1 MPVLAQKRKASVLV
15 EPVKEHIEETQAMEE
30 NKPNAVPGKGK
41 DKGGKVKKDDNSP
54 EVKPKDESMQEEK
67 IEEVESPE
75 AKIAREET
83 ETATTRRRELKAMP
97 VDQLKELVSSK
108 GLELGKKDDMIEA
121 IVHHEADARASA
133 REHEARIR
141 AVMVSKKNEL
151 EAQSLPDLKDLCT
164 AKGITS
170 NLTKPARV
178 ELLLKLW
185 QEEDGINKAL
195 TKMARDAREDEF
207 QAMDKATLQK
217 LCGEAG
223 VDAYV
228 KEVIVDRLLRC
239 EVATGRFVR
248 PTFVAL
254 EEEIEVTP
262 KNESVDL
269 VDALLATE
277 AARKKEM
284 ELKKQ
289 QQEAE
294 ANKRNELKGMNV
306 DALKKL
312 LVSKGRTVEGKK
324 DELVEAAFALHLQ
337 EEAISAKK
345 NKLRTLPIEALNK
358 LVLSRG
364 LKLGKK
370 DDMVE
375 SLLAL
380 EAQTREAAAAY
391 ATKFQ
396 DVLMKVKEDM
406 ESKTPSDLKDL
417 CTSKG
422 LKVGVGAAER
432 VERLVEAA
440 KECGEVDKMVASQ
453 NRDARR
459 QELIAMDND
468 SLLKL
473 CNATATDPLLKEVM
487 VERLMAHESEFG
499 RINLDDE
506 PRFKKARVS
515 RK

>member
-1 MPVLAQKRKASVLV
+1 
-15 EPVKEHIEETQAMEE
+15 
-30 NKPNAVPGKGK
+30 
-41 DKGGKVKKDDNSP
+41 
-54 EVKPKDESMQEEK
+54 
-67 IEEVESPE
+67 
-75 AKIAREET
+75 
-83 ETATTRRRELKAMP
+83 
-97 VDQLKELVSSK
+97 
-108 GLELGKKDDMIEA
+108 
-121 IVHHEADARASA
+121 
-133 REHEARIR
+133 
-141 AVMVSKKNEL
+141 
-151 EAQSLPDLKDLCT
+151 
-164 AKGITS
+164 
-170 NLTKPARV
+170 
-178 ELLLKLW
+178 
-185 QEEDGINKAL
+185 
-195 TKMARDAREDEF
+195 
-207 QAMDKATLQK
+207 
-217 LCGEAG
+217 
-223 VDAYV
+223 
-228 KEVIVDRLLRC
+228 
-239 EVATGRFVR
+239 
-248 PTFVAL
+248 L

-312 LVSKGRTVEGKK
+312 LVSKGRTVDGKK

-337 EEAISAKK
+337 EEAMSAKK
-345 NKLRTLPIEALNK
+345 NKLRALPIEALNK

-380 EAQTREAAAAY
+380 EAQTRESAAAY

-396 DVLMKVKEDM
+396 EVLMKVKEDM
-406 ESKTPSDLKDL
+406 ESKSPSELKEL

-422 LKVGVGAAER
+422 LKAGNAAVER

-499 RINLDDE
+499 RIQLGDE
-506 PRFKKARVS
+506 PKFKKARVS

>member
-1 MPVLAQKRKASVLV
+1 MPVLAQKRKAAVVV
-15 EPVKEHIEETQAMEE
+15 EPVKEHVEETQAMDED
-30 NKPNAVPGKGK
+30 KPKKG
-41 DKGGKVKKDDNSP
+41 KGGKVKKDDISVVVDNSP
-54 EVKPKDESMQEEK
+54 EVKPKDESMQEEQ

-75 AKIAREET
+75 DKIAREEK
-83 ETATTRRRELKAMP
+83 ETATTRTKELKAMS
-97 VDQLKELVSSK
+97 VDQIKELVSSK
-108 GLELGKKDDMIEA
+108 GLEVGKKDDMIEA
-121 IVHHEADARASA
+121 IVHQEANARADAR
-133 REHEARIR
+133 EHAARIR
-141 AVMVSKKNEL
+141 EVMMTFKNKL

-170 NLTKPARV
+170 NLTKPQRV

-195 TKMARDAREDEF
+195 NKIAREARENEF

-217 LCGEAG
+217 FCGEAG

-228 KEVIVDRLLRC
+228 KEVIVERLLRC
-239 EVATGRFVR
+239 EVATGRFAR
-248 PTFVAL
+248 PTLVAL

-294 ANKRNELKGMNV
+294 GNKRNELKGMNV

-312 LVSKGRTVEGKK
+312 LVGKGRTVEGKK
-324 DELVEAAFALHLQ
+324 DELVETAFDLYLQ
-337 EEAISAKK
+337 EEAMAAKK
-345 NKLRTLPIEALNK
+345 NKLRALPIESLNK

-364 LKLGKK
+364 LELGKK

-380 EAQTREAAAAY
+380 EAQTRESAAAY

-396 DVLMKVKEDM
+396 EVLMKVKEDM
-406 ESKTPSDLKDL
+406 ESKSPSELKEL

-422 LKVGVGAAER
+422 LKAGNAAVER

-440 KECGEVDKMVASQ
+440 KECGEVDKMVVSQ

-459 QELIAMDND
+459 QELIAMDYD

-473 CNATATDPLLKEVM
+473 CSATATDPLLKEVM

-499 RINLDDE
+499 RIKLDDE
-506 PRFKKARVS
+506 PKFKKARVS